1 MRRSRIVVAAA
12 LAAGLIMLTG
22 CGGYMEYMA
31 RSAKPNIN
39 AHTQTQYVSNNYQ
52 VLGTVRAVGEGTT
65 VLGVYVA
72 GKDGA
77 GLLWD
82 AAQLRYQGNFTGIK
96 DVMAWSE
103 YQGVLPPLFC
113 QIKTTYVGTVVREGG
128 GQ

>member
-1 MRRSRIVVAAA
+1 MRKSKVVLAVA
-12 LAAGLIMLTG
+12 LAAGLLMLTG

-39 AHTQTQYVSNNYQ
+39 ACTETQYVSNNYQ
-52 VLGTVRAVGEGTT
+52 VLGTVRAVGEGRT

-72 GKDGA
+72 GKDGS

-103 YQGVLPPLFC
+103 YQGVLPPIFC
-113 QIKTTYVGTVVREGG
+113 QIKTTYVGTVVREKAA
-128 GQ
+128 Q